1 MPSTVAYVPYYPDSR
16 GNRLDGWTASED
28 QGGHILWLRGPE
40 AVAMQILSA
49 DHTYAA
55 LTSLVTADSSW
66 THALKSDAPTPSPD
80 IVRLLDLLKAV
91 VTLPTPSG
99 TEFALALDWYKIPQD
114 GIDPYEWANTE
125 TANLVN
131 RGKYRSNN
139 NPTEQAKYGIRL
151 VDKLCGV
158 IEAHPTLQHVE
169 IVVDVPGHDSKRV
182 SFGSRVANTVA
193 IRRGAEFV
201 RTQAKSDFRPEAK
214 NLSPSQRDEHLVNEF
229 SVPNDVAGKTVL
241 IVDDVFRSGTS
252 MASVAT
258 TARSAGAST
267 VFGLCGVRT
276 MRR

>member
-49 DHTYAA
+49 DH
-55 LTSLVTADSSW
+55 
-66 THALKSDAPTPSPD
+66 
-80 IVRLLDLLKAV
+80 
-91 VTLPTPSG
+91 
-99 TEFALALDWYKIPQD
+99 
-114 GIDPYEWANTE
+114 
-125 TANLVN
+125 
-131 RGKYRSNN
+131 
-139 NPTEQAKYGIRL
+139 TEQAKYGIRL